1 MATKDKTK
9 ILQIRIDDD
18 MLSAFQE
25 ITERF
30 SINRS
35 ALIHSW
41 IKKYIDA
48 HKSNNNTN
56 QWL

>member
-1 MATKDKTK
+1 MVTKDKTK
-9 ILQIRIDDD
+9 IVQIRIDD

-35 ALIHSW
+35 ALIRSW

-48 HKSNNNTN
+48 HKSNKNNN

>member
-1 MATKDKTK
+1 MVTKDKSK
-9 ILQIRIDDD
+9 IVQIRIDD

-35 ALIHSW
+35 ALIRSW

-48 HKSNNNTN
+48 HKSNNNNN

>member
-1 MATKDKTK
+1 MVTKDKTK
-9 ILQIRIDDD
+9 IVQIRIDD

-35 ALIHSW
+35 ALIR
-41 IKKYIDA
+41 
-48 HKSNNNTN
+48 
-56 QWL
+56 

>member
-1 MATKDKTK
+1 MVTKDKTK
-9 ILQIRIDDD
+9 IVQIRIDD

-35 ALIHSW
+35 ALIRSW

-48 HKSNNNTN
+48 HKSNNNNN

>member
-1 MATKDKTK
+1 MVTKDKTK
-9 ILQIRIDDD
+9 IVQIRIDD

-30 SINRS
+30 RINRS
-35 ALIHSW
+35 ALIRSW

-48 HKSNNNTN
+48 HKSNNNNN

>member
-1 MATKDKTK
+1 MVTKNKTK
-9 ILQIRIDDD
+9 IVQIRIDD

-35 ALIHSW
+35 ALIRPW

-48 HKSNNNTN
+48 HKSNNNNN